1 MNPTVE
7 EIREIPEALPERRPE
22 DPPAPCGTPAAP
34 EPAAAS
40 EPAAVPAP
48 DDVGASS
55 APAAGGASAEAE
67 SPAGTESPA
76 DAAEAPAAGQGSVPP
91 PPAPAGGAAEAGPAP
106 AGGEEP
112 AAAEASVDRAALL
125 AELARLRQ
133 ELELRRQASARLE
146 QDCGEFLRL
155 YPEVPLSEVPEEIWD
170 EARRGVPLAAA
181 YARAERRRT
190 RTEELA
196 RQANAR
202 NRTCSAGPAGQT
214 APSYFSPDEVR
225 AMSAAEVRQNYRTIL
240 QSMRKWS

>member
-48 DDVGASS
+48 DDVGASG

-91 PPAPAGGAAEAGPAP
+91 PPAPAGGEALTAAEAPA
-106 AGGEEP
+106 
-112 AAAEASVDRAALL
+112 DRAALL